1 MIQIIKKLFAV
12 VTPRGTIDDDVIR
25 DAYVLSKIEGWLED
39 EVWDL
44 EAHAVGDNDEEIVS
58 TTDYNV
64 FYGRRE
70 CAESLIRQ
78 IAKWKLEI

>member
-1 MIQIIKKLFAV
+1 MQILNKIIKKLFAV
-12 VTPRGTIDDDVIR
+12 VTPRGAIDDDVIR

-39 EVWDL
+39 EVIQHQEYERDSYPDFEDGIL
-44 EAHAVGDNDEEIVS
+44 E
-58 TTDYNV
+58 
-64 FYGRRE
+64 GRHE

>member
-12 VTPRGTIDDDVIR
+12 ASPRGTIDDDVIR
-25 DAYVLSKIEGWLED
+25 SAYVFSKIEGWLED
-39 EVWDL
+39 EMAQYQEYEDDIGGVDSFEDGIL
-44 EAHAVGDNDEEIVS
+44 E
-58 TTDYNV
+58 
-64 FYGRRE
+64 GRHE